1 MMSKWYISLRDYPYD
16 KFPPYVSAGF
26 YLLSEQSSK
35 LFYIA
40 SKLVKR
46 FKFDDIYMG
55 ILAYKLGVTPMHME
69 NVYYHAPSYYPS
81 MYANE
86 IVAAHGFSAD
96 ELARMWTQLETFI
109 KFD

>member
-1 MMSKWYISLRDYPYD
+1 MSKWYISLEDYPYS
-16 KFPPYVSAGF
+16 KFPPYVSAGC
-26 YLLSEQSSK
+26 YLLSQQSSK

-40 SKLVKR
+40 SKIVKR

-55 ILAYKLGVTPMHME
+55 ILAYKLDVTPMHMD

-86 IVAAHGFSAD
+86 IVAAHGFSPE
-96 ELARMWTQLETFI
+96 ELARMWAQLETFI